1 MRTFEQQKFRPREGE
16 DVTRKYLACDL
27 LILDDLG
34 TEMTTQFTIAALYQV
49 VNTRL
54 MESRATIVSTNLPV
68 GELDRRLF
76 RADRLAPARRVYA
89 L

>member
-1 MRTFEQQKFRPREGE
+1 
-16 DVTRKYLACDL
+16 
-27 LILDDLG
+27 
-34 TEMTTQFTIAALYQV
+34 MTTQFTIAALYQV

-68 GELDRRLF
+68 GELDRRYS
-76 RADRLAPARRVYA
+76 AQIASRLLGTYRLIQFVGQDIRR

>member
-1 MRTFEQQKFRPREGE
+1 MADRGYSVCYVSAEALFADFEQQKFRPREGE

-49 VNTRL
+49 STR
-54 MESRATIVSTNLPV
+54 A
-68 GELDRRLF
+68 
-76 RADRLAPARRVYA
+76 
-89 L
+89 